1 MPGAFDGAYPRHS
14 GYYRYLRFPGYYGY
28 LRFSG
33 YYGYLRFSGYYGYL
47 RFSGYYG
54 YLVSDALLALR
65 ARLLFGDREALLP
78 DLHELPLHLH
88 RSLLTSFGAA
98 TWDEGGA

>member
-1 MPGAFDGAYPRHS
+1 MLRRSRSVIVRKPGAFDGAYPR
-14 GYYRYLRFPGYYGY
+14 
-28 LRFSG
+28 FSG
-33 YYGYLRFSGYYGYL
+33 YYGYQGYYGYYGYL

-88 RSLLTSFGAA
+88 R
-98 TWDEGGA
+98 